1 MEHSKGTLV
10 EGNELNTRALV
21 KYAVLAF
28 PFILLVVFLLFPV
41 VVVTIQGLFSGTPF
55 QEVITS
61 PTIQFT
67 IQFTF
72 SQAILSTIMA
82 VLIGLPGAFLIARL
96 RFRGKSLIKA
106 MMIVPFVLPPIVV
119 VVGFLQMFG
128 PNGVIDSILMII
140 QGSSS
145 SVFNLATGVPG
156 IILAHTFYNVPLVLL
171 MVSASLERLNPE
183 LEESAEILGAS
194 PLQRFRRITL
204 PHIVPSILASAVLT
218 FMFCFMSFPI
228 ILAFGQ
234 GTFMTIEAQI
244 WNAFRIFD
252 YGQASSLTLIQIVIT
267 LSLAF
272 VYIRLGR
279 QDSTAGKTASI
290 KTTSFGRYGIVE
302 KILIIGYLIVIV
314 ILVLGPIATIARAA
328 FFDPIAQTYTMDG
341 FVNLFSIGSQGGFRY
356 LVNSLFYAVLATIL
370 AVILGIP
377 LAIAMRTRSK
387 TIPTL
392 ASAMVLLPLG
402 ISSITVAYGLVLV
415 IAVPLGLIT
424 NPWPIIVIAQ
434 TIIGLPFTARAIE
447 IAMSKIDPAILDQ
460 ADSLGASRIQRLL
473 FVELPLLAPGILV
486 GGVFAF
492 AMAIGEMS
500 ATLFIALPQNYTLA
514 VAIYDYLAVRAFVEA
529 GAAALFLVVVCV
541 AAFLIMERI
550 SEGSTGGA
558 L

>member
-1 MEHSKGTLV
+1 MPLGHLE
-10 EGNELNTRALV
+10 EGYNLNTRALT
-21 KYAVLAF
+21 KYAALTF
-28 PFILLVVFLLFPV
+28 PFLLLVVFILYPV
-41 VVVTIQGLFSGTPF
+41 FTVIVQGLSSGTSF
-55 QEVITS
+55 LDVITS
-61 PTIQFT
+61 STIQYT

-72 SQAILSTIMA
+72 AQAILSTILA

-96 RFRGKSLIKA
+96 RFTGKSIVKA
-106 MMIVPFVLPPIVV
+106 MMIIPFVLPPIVV

-128 PNGVIDSILMII
+128 SNGVIDSVFMWIL
-140 QGSSS
+140 GSNN
-145 SVFNLATGVPG
+145 SVFNLATGIPG

-194 PLQRFRRITL
+194 PLQRLRRVTI
-204 PHIVPSILASAVLT
+204 PHLRHSILASAVLT

-234 GTFMTIEAQI
+234 GTYMTIEAQI

-252 YGQASSLTLIQIVIT
+252 YGQASSLTLIQIIIT
-267 LSLAF
+267 LSLASI
-272 VYIRLGR
+272 YIRLGR
-279 QDSTAGKTASI
+279 KESDMGKTASI
-290 KTTSFGRYGIVE
+290 KTTSFNRYRLSERV
-302 KILIIGYLIVIV
+302 LIIGYLLVIV
-314 ILVLGPIATIARAA
+314 VLVLGPIATIVRAA
-328 FFDPIAQTYTMDG
+328 VYDPIAQRYTMEG
-341 FVNLFSIGSQGGFRY
+341 FVNLFTLGSQGGFNY
-356 LVNSLFYAVLATIL
+356 LINSLFYAGLATIF
-370 AVILGIP
+370 AVTLGIP
-377 LAIAMRTRSK
+377 LAISMRARSK
-387 TIPTL
+387 TIPTF
-392 ASAMVLLPLG
+392 ASAMILLPLG
-402 ISSITVAYGLVLV
+402 ISSITVAYGLVLA
-415 IAVPLGLIT
+415 IAVPTGLVT
-424 NPWPIIVIAQ
+424 NPWPIIVVAQ
-434 TIIGLPFTARAIE
+434 TIIGLPFSARAIE
-447 IAMSKIDPAILDQ
+447 IAMSKIDPAILEQ

-529 GAAALFLVVVCV
+529 GAAALILVIVCVVAFLV
-541 AAFLIMERI
+541 MERI

>member
-1 MEHSKGTLV
+1 MFLV
-10 EGNELNTRALV
+10 YPV
-21 KYAVLAF
+21 
-28 PFILLVVFLLFPV
+28 FI
-41 VVVTIQGLFSGTPF
+41 VTIQGLFSGTPF
-55 QEVITS
+55 LDVITS

-72 SQAILSTIMA
+72 SQAILSTLMA

-128 PNGVIDSILMII
+128 PNGVIDSILMLI

-183 LEESAEILGAS
+183 IEESAEILGAS
-194 PLQRFRRITL
+194 PIQRFRRVTL
-204 PHIVPSILASAVLT
+204 PHIAPSILASAVLT

-244 WNAFRIFD
+244 WNAFRVFD

-267 LSLAF
+267 LSLAV

-279 QDSTAGKTASI
+279 QESATGKTASL
-290 KTTSFGRYGIVE
+290 KTITFNQYRILE

-314 ILVLGPIATIARAA
+314 VLVLGPIATIVRAA
-328 FFDPIAQTYTMDG
+328 FFDPIAQTYTMEG
-341 FVNLFSIGSQGGFRY
+341 FMNLFSLGSQGGLRY
-356 LVNSLFYAVLATIL
+356 LINSLYYAGLATLL

-377 LAIAMRTRSK
+377 LAIAMRARSK

-402 ISSITVAYGLVLV
+402 VSSITVAYGLVLA

-447 IAMSKIDPAILDQ
+447 IAMSKIDPAIIEQ

-529 GAAALFLVVVCV
+529 GAAALILVMICVVAFLV
-541 AAFLIMERI
+541 MERI